1 MFGSIEVDVDGR
13 LLGVQDFGGRKP
25 KQLLQILLCERGHA
39 LAKDRIA
46 DLLWGEAPPRNPTAT
61 LETYVCH
68 LRRRLTPKADDTRV
82 LLTEPAAY
90 RLDVEG
96 VDVDLDRFDEL
107 SQRGGRANLTQALA
121 LVRGEVL
128 EDEPYG
134 TWALRLRETYRER
147 RITVM
152 LDLAEEALADGDPIM
167 ALELADSAVSL
178 EPARERGYR
187 ASMLAR
193 YALGRQDEALR
204 ALDRCR
210 AALAELGIEPLPETV
225 ALHAAILRHEDLS
238 ALLPGRLRSRAPSAS
253 RLPVARVPLLGRVE
267 ELASLQQ
274 HCEYALCGPSSVV
287 VIHGEAGIGKTRLVD
302 ELLARLPDVPVGRA
316 KCFPLGSDLPFFAL
330 AEAIRSL
337 GGLDR
342 LQRDQRRALG
352 EFLPELGRPQLAP
365 QTARSRGF
373 ESLAALV
380 TARAPL
386 VLFVDDLQWAD
397 ASTVAALAFLA
408 RRCASAPLLIV
419 IAYRSEEAEHEH
431 PAHRLQAD
439 VVLELGA
446 LEPMDLAP
454 LGIDRLYEDTAG
466 HPLFLVERLRADVE
480 EGADRAPETLRDLIL
495 ARCRAAGPQAHRI
508 LAAASVL
515 GRSFDPVV
523 LARMLDAPMTQL
535 TEELEALCRRRLL
548 DVVGM
553 RFDFRHDLM
562 RDALLARLSPARR
575 QALHA
580 RALDALEESATDPGE
595 LARHAEEAGAWDH
608 AVRWSVV
615 AATSA
620 EAQWANIEAVAHLER
635 ARRCSS
641 RAEPDDPAGVEA
653 LLLRLGRLLVRIGRT
668 PEAEA
673 LLHQASASAETRGD
687 DRSLFEA
694 LDAQTAARHRG
705 AGSPSDALAHANHG
719 LEVAERIGDPAL
731 LGRAH
736 IAIGNASGSLGRLQ
750 EAVDHCHLALGWAEN
765 AGAAPPALAAARIG
779 LVMHHWAREEEAL
792 IWSGRAEA
800 VALDHQDEETLV
812 MSRWVR
818 ALSCAAL
825 GRYWD
830 AWLALDAIGTIG
842 HGEEVFWHA
851 RVPNTYG
858 SILTE
863 LCLYEQA
870 LERNCESLD
879 VARSSV
885 LKVVREAELQTVL
898 NVAADQLGLGRPGEA
913 AGNLEFVRT
922 QVEHVE
928 DARFRYLSRLHF
940 LDAQVALALGEPE
953 RAMDAANECM
963 LMAERHGLPKYEVR
977 GRLALASAL
986 AGTGEVSR
994 GRTEARQAAGLADRL
1009 GDVGLSWRAWW
1020 TAYAMTGSAVDRRR
1034 AQAGVQRV
1042 AAMLAD
1048 PKRSE
1053 FLRSVPVEA

>member
-1 MFGSIEVDVDGR
+1 MFGSIEVGVDGR
-13 LLGVQDFGGRKP
+13 LLGVQDFGGKKP
-25 KQLLQILLCERGHA
+25 KQLLEILLCERGHA
-39 LAKDRIA
+39 IAKERIA
-46 DLLWGEAPPRNPTAT
+46 DLLWGEALPRNPAAA
-61 LETYVCH
+61 LETYICL
-68 LRRRLTPKADDTRV
+68 LRRRLTSEADDRAV
-82 LLTEPAAY
+82 LVTEPVAY
-90 RLDVEG
+90 RLAVET
-96 VDVDLDRFDEL
+96 VDVDLDRFDAL
-107 SQRGGRANLTQALA
+107 IQRSGRANLTQALG
-121 LVRGEVL
+121 LVRGDVL
-128 EDEPYG
+128 EDEPYRG
-134 TWALRLRETYRER
+134 WALRLRETYRER
-147 RITVM
+147 RITAM
-152 LDLAEEALADGDPIM
+152 LDVAEEALADGEPLV
-167 ALELADSAVSL
+167 ALGHAEDAVAV

-187 ASMLAR
+187 ALMLAR
-193 YALGRQDEALR
+193 YSLGRQDEALR
-204 ALDRCR
+204 AFERCR
-210 AALAELGIEPLPETV
+210 SALAELGIEPLPQTV
-225 ALHAAILRHEDLS
+225 ALHAAILRHEDVS
-238 ALLPGRLRSRAPSAS
+238 DLLTGRPHRPDSAS

-267 ELASLQQ
+267 ELAALQG
-274 HCEYALCGPSSVV
+274 HGEHALCGPASVV
-287 VIHGEAGIGKTRLVD
+287 VVHGEAGIGKTRLVD
-302 ELLARLPDVPVGRA
+302 ELLARLPNVPVGRA
-316 KCFPLGSDLPFFAL
+316 KCFPLGSDLPFFPL

-337 GGLDR
+337 GGLER
-342 LQRDQRRALG
+342 LQEEQRVALG
-352 EFLPELGRPQLAP
+352 EILPELGRPALAP

-373 ESLAALV
+373 EALAGFV

-397 ASTVAALAFLA
+397 ASTIAALAFLA
-408 RRCASAPLLIV
+408 RRCASVPLLV
-419 IAYRSEEAEHEH
+419 VVAFRSEEAEHEH

-439 VVLELGA
+439 VVIELGA
-446 LEPMDLAP
+446 LQPADLVP
-454 LGIDRLYEDTAG
+454 LGIDQLYEETAG

-480 EGADRAPETLRDLIL
+480 GDADRGPETLRELIL

-548 DVVGM
+548 DVVGT

-562 RDALLARLSPARR
+562 RDALLAGLSPARR

-580 RALDALEESATDPGE
+580 RALDALEEAATDPGE
-595 LARHAEEAGAWDH
+595 LARHAEEAGAWNH
-608 AVRWSVV
+608 AVRWSVI
-615 AATSA
+615 AAASA

-635 ARRCSS
+635 ARACSS
-641 RAEPDDPAGVEA
+641 RADPADPAGFEA
-653 LLLRLGRLLVRIGRT
+653 LLVRLGRLLVRIGRT

-673 LLHQASASAETRGD
+673 LLGRASASAETRGD

-705 AGSPSDALAHANHG
+705 AGSPSDALAHAHHG

-750 EAVDHCHLALGWAEN
+750 TAVDHCHLAVGWAET
-765 AGAAPPALAAARIG
+765 AGASPPALAAARIG
-779 LVMHHWAREEEAL
+779 LVMHHWAREDEAL
-792 IWSGRAEA
+792 TWSGRAEA
-800 VALDHQDEETLV
+800 VALNHQDEETLV

-825 GRYWD
+825 GRYQE
-830 AWLALDAIGTIG
+830 AWSALDSIGAIG

-858 SILTE
+858 SILAE
-863 LCLYEQA
+863 LCLFEQA

-898 NVAADQLGLGRPGEA
+898 NIAADQLGLGRPGEA
-913 AGNLEFVRT
+913 AANLEFVRS

-928 DARFRYLSRLHF
+928 DARFRYLSRLHY
-940 LDAQVALALGEPE
+940 LDARVALALREPE
-953 RAMDAANECM
+953 RAIDAANEC
-963 LMAERHGLPKYEVR
+963 LVMAERHGLPKYEVR

-986 AGTGEVSR
+986 AGTGEVPR
-994 GRTEARQAAGLADRL
+994 GRTEARQAARLADRL

-1020 TAYAMTGSAVDRRR
+1020 ISYAMTGSAVDRQR

-1048 PKRSE
+1048 PHRSE
-1053 FLRSVPVEA
+1053 FLRSVPVEP